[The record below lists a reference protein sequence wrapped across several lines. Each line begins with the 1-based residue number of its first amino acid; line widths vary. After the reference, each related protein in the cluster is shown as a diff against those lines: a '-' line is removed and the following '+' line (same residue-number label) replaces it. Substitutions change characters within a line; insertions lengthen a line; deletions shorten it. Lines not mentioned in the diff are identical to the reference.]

1 MRFFRKNKPVD
12 TVQIKD
18 KKFQLSIPEK
28 DILEAIQK
36 VAARINEDLKNEN
49 PLFICVLNGAFMF
62 AADLMKYVTIPSEV
76 TFVKLSSY
84 EGLYSSGKIRE
95 VLGLTE
101 NIAGRTVVVVGD
113 IVDTGRTM
121 EKMLESLGAKDVAK
135 VYVATLLLKPDALE
149 KKVPL
154 DYVAMEI
161 PNEFIVG
168 YGLDYDG
175 YGRNLSAIYTLV
187 K

>member
-1 MRFFRKNKPVD
+1 MTIEVNN
-12 TVQIKD
+12 
-18 KKFQLSIPEK
+18 KKFTPFIT
-28 DILEAIQK
+28 
-36 VAARINEDLKNEN
+36 AAQIDEQINLLAAELNRDYEGKR
-49 PLFICVLNGAFMF
+49 PLFIAILNGSFMF

-101 NIAGRTVVVVGD
+101 NIAGRTVVVVED

>member
-1 MRFFRKNKPVD
+1 M
-12 TVQIKD
+12 
-18 KKFQLSIPEK
+18 
-28 DILEAIQK
+28 
-36 VAARINEDLKNEN
+36 
-49 PLFICVLNGAFMF
+49 
-62 AADLMKYVTIPSEV
+62 
-76 TFVKLSSY
+76 
-84 EGLYSSGKIRE
+84 
-95 VLGLTE
+95 TE
-101 NIAGRTVVVVGD
+101 NIAGRTVVVVED